1 MAQASGD
8 TWQRQGVSS
17 SIFANQTWCLPSLA
31 VHMLWL
37 LSFLQMFPHLKVEIS
52 EFHANNGRCAA
63 PSLHQG
69 MH

>member
-1 MAQASGD
+1 
-8 TWQRQGVSS
+8 
-17 SIFANQTWCLPSLA
+17 
-31 VHMLWL
+31 MLWL